1 MARGPGV
8 AGDTK
13 DGGEDNR
20 SSRGIP
26 SLTRKVAG
34 GVTGVVALLGFFGI
48 EDAALDRVVRNHP
61 GATIGATVVLFLGVA
76 LAISSLAL
84 ARKTRTL
91 VGGLVLSTALVAA
104 GAMLALHLSV
114 ASKAAK
120 DRPVVDITASVA
132 DSGATIRF
140 SATASGLTSRETLT
154 VELEGLHSSQPVY
167 QQVVGQFGTRGD
179 HREQLPTKTNEN
191 DATEEYVSRLSYA
204 FVGPDATGVADYE
217 GTIVVPV
224 GHYER
229 VRVFA
234 SVLSDPE
241 RDAKGVVDSQ
251 RCSRRV
257 LSRGCAAIALPPPP
271 LRPTLVTSLAP
282 GDQPVLSARVG
293 VEGITVSDAVVVTVQ
308 EQRGISRI
316 SWPVL
321 AVHELTPDALGRI
334 GQTVEAPAVAAGM
347 RICVT
352 AVLVHRTVGND
363 VLPPARGSE
372 TDTNGSERPLPPPG
386 QLSQP
391 NTSAG
396 DDSASGAP
404 ALGPDSCTTGVSGV
418 SSELL
423 VPGKRPV
430 PQ

>member
-1 MARGPGV
+1 MAREPGV

-13 DGGEDNR
+13 DGGEDSR

-26 SLTRKVAG
+26 SLTKKVAG

-61 GATIGATVVLFLGVA
+61 GATTGATVVLFLGVA

-91 VGGLVLSTALVAA
+91 VVGLVLSTALVAA
-104 GAMLALHLSV
+104 GAMVALHLSV

-140 SATASGLTSRETLT
+140 SATASGLTSRETLS
-154 VELEGLHSSQPVY
+154 VDLEGLHSSQPVY
-167 QQVVGQFGTRGD
+167 EQVVGQFGTRGD
-179 HREQLPTKTNEN
+179 HREQLPTKTNED

-293 VEGITVSDAVVVTVQ
+293 VEGITVSDAVVVTVRD
-308 EQRGISRI
+308 QRGT

-352 AVLVHRTVGND
+352 AVLVHRTVGN
-363 VLPPARGSE
+363 
-372 TDTNGSERPLPPPG
+372 TNGSERPPPPPA

-391 NTSAG
+391 STSAG
-396 DDSASGAP
+396 DDTAFDAP
-404 ALGPDSCTTGVSGV
+404 AVDSCTTGVSGV

-423 VPGKRPV
+423 VPGERPV